1 MVELKTSR
9 EIGLLRDA
17 GRVVAQALAA
27 VRERAE
33 VGVTLAEL
41 DQVATT
47 TIDKAGATPAFL
59 HYHPSWAPAPYP
71 GVICASINNAVVDG
85 IPNRTR
91 LANGDLLSID
101 CGAFVNGWCGD
112 AAISFVVGTP
122 RLEDLETHRCN

>member
-47 TIDKAGATPAFL
+47 IIDKAGATPAFL
-59 HYHPSWAPAPYP
+59 HYHPSWAPPLP
-71 GVICASINNAVVDG
+71 GRHLRQHQQRG
-85 IPNRTR
+85 R
-91 LANGDLLSID
+91 
-101 CGAFVNGWCGD
+101 
-112 AAISFVVGTP
+112 P
-122 RLEDLETHRCN
+122 RHPEPHPAGQR